1 MKRCST
7 HIREIQLH
15 RKKTLLFVTAFLL
28 IFILFI
34 KNSQAQT
41 LKIQPS
47 LTKNITDNEILDLM
61 RRINIIESQII
72 PIDAEIRSLEEDHE
86 RIISEVT
93 SLKEQMRKPKGVLD
107 RITGVFGFSER
118 KLKKLM
124 ADSQYMS
131 DRITE
136 LQRMRIPLIKDLD
149 IQTSRLINRSEVK
162 INALMDII
170 MKKELGADKASD
182 QISTLLQLTRK
193 ASDLREK
200 YIAESP
206 TQIKAFPFSSS
217 LADDPEKLRLGAKL
231 SKNMAQSLRAE
242 AEKKRRELKGL
253 QSRKLLNEKTLEKLR
268 EIQLSNDERES
279 SGTEG
284 GTVGLT
290 ISSNESE
297 IRRKINELKKDID
310 RLSNEIRD
318 LEEDAKSLE
327 NQSIIFEQR
336 ASQIESIPKVK

>member
-1 MKRCST
+1 MELCSKC
-7 HIREIQLH
+7 IGKIQLH
-15 RKKTLLFVTAFLL
+15 RKKMMFSFTAFLL
-28 IFILFI
+28 LFVLFI
-34 KNSQAQT
+34 NNSQTQT

-47 LTKNITDNEILDLM
+47 LAKSITDSEILDLV
-61 RRINIIESQII
+61 RKINIIESQII
-72 PIDAEIRSLEEDHE
+72 PIDTEIRSLEENHDK
-86 RIISEVT
+86 IINEIT
-93 SLKEQMRKPKGVLD
+93 TLKEQIRKPKGVLD

-131 DRITE
+131 DRIAE
-136 LQRMRIPLIKDLD
+136 LQRMRIPLIKELD
-149 IQTSRLINRSEVK
+149 IQTARLINKAEIR

-170 MKKELGADKASD
+170 IKKETGLDKAGE
-182 QISTLLQLTRK
+182 QISALLQLTRK
-193 ASDLREK
+193 ASDLRDE
-200 YIAESP
+200 YIAESI
-206 TQIKAFPFSSS
+206 TQVKAFPFSSS

-231 SKNMAQSLRAE
+231 SKNMAQGLKVE
-242 AEKKRRELKGL
+242 AEKKKRELKDL
-253 QSRKLLNEKTLEKLR
+253 QSRKLLNERTLEKLR

-279 SGTEG
+279 SGAES

-310 RLSNEIRD
+310 RLSIEIRD

-327 NQSIIFEQR
+327 NQSRIFEQR
-336 ASQIESIPKVK
+336 ASQIESMPKTK